1 MNRVE
6 LVEDLSQKM
15 GVDKSVADKFLNAF
29 ADVIVE
35 TALERQPIQVSGF
48 FSLTPKHR
56 NARTGRNPK
65 TGEKLDIPAKWVIN
79 FSLSKNLI
87 AKIN

>member
-29 ADVIVE
+29 VDAIVE
-35 TALERQPIQVSGF
+35 TAQERQPIQVSGF